1 MEIQV
6 PTDLSEITLGQYQEY
21 TALEKPTEVDTI
33 SIFMNIDRSAVKT
46 IKATSMDSLVED
58 ITKLFKTEQRFLNR
72 FKISGKEFGFIPKLD
87 DITYG
92 ENKDISSYM
101 KWDTMH
107 MAMAVM
113 YRPII
118 LKQRRKYLIEDYEG
132 SHKYSEIMK
141 SAPMNVVMG
150 AMLFFSNLMNDLL
163 NYIPNYLEQEENKR
177 LLESNGVDIQK
188 FTHLLKGTLQD
199 LKALQNS
206 PYINV

>member
-21 TALEKPTEVDTI
+21 IALEKPTEVDTI
-33 SIFMNIDRSAVKT
+33 SIFMNIDRSAVKS

-58 ITKLFKTEQRFLNR
+58 INKLFKTEQRFLNR
-72 FKISGKEFGFIPKLD
+72 FKMLNKEYGFIPKLD

-107 MAMAVM
+107 KAMAVM

-141 SAPMNVVMG
+141 SAPMDVVMG
-150 AMLFFSNLMNDLL
+150 AMLFFSNLTNDLL
-163 NYIPNYLEQEENKR
+163 NYIPNFLEQEQNKL
-177 LLESNGVDIQK
+177 LLENSGVDIQK
-188 FTHLLKGTLQD
+188 FTHLLKVTLQD

>member
-21 TALEKPTEVDTI
+21 IALESPTEVDTI

-58 ITKLFKTEQRFLNR
+58 INKLFKTEQRFLNR

-107 MAMAVM
+107 KAMAVM
-113 YRPII
+113 YRPIT

-141 SAPMNVVMG
+141 SAPMDVVMG
-150 AMLFFSNLMNDLL
+150 AMLFFSNLTNDLL
-163 NYIPNYLEQEENKR
+163 SYIPNYLEQEENR
-177 LLESNGVDIQK
+177 LLLESNGVDIQK

-199 LKALQNS
+199 LKALQNYH
-206 PYINV
+206 YINV

>member
-21 TALEKPTEVDTI
+21 IALENPTEVDAI
-33 SIFMNIDRSAVKT
+33 SIFMNIDRSAVKS
-46 IKATSMDSLVED
+46 IKASSVDSLAKD
-58 ITKLFKTEQRFLNR
+58 ALLLFGKEQRFLNR
-72 FKISGKEFGFIPKLD
+72 FKMRNKEYGFIPKLD

-107 MAMAVM
+107 KAMAVM

-141 SAPMNVVMG
+141 SAPMDVVMG
-150 AMLFFSNLMNDLL
+150 AMLFFSNLTNDLL
-163 NYIPNYLEQEENKR
+163 NYIPNYLEQEENR
-177 LLESNGVDIQK
+177 LLLESNGVDIQK

-199 LKALQNS
+199 LKALQNYH
-206 PYINV
+206 YINV

>member
-141 SAPMNVVMG
+141 SAPMDVVMG

>member
-21 TALEKPTEVDTI
+21 IALESPTEVDTI

-58 ITKLFKTEQRFLNR
+58 INKLFKTEQRFLNR

-107 MAMAVM
+107 KAMAVM

-163 NYIPNYLEQEENKR
+163 NYIPNYLEQEENKL

-199 LKALQNS
+199 LKALQNYH
-206 PYINV
+206 YINV

>member
-1 MEIQV
+1 
-6 PTDLSEITLGQYQEY
+6 
-21 TALEKPTEVDTI
+21 
-33 SIFMNIDRSAVKT
+33 MNIDRSAVKS

-58 ITKLFKTEQRFLNR
+58 INKLFKTEQRFLNR
-72 FKISGKEFGFIPKLD
+72 FKISGKEYGFIPKLD

-107 MAMAVM
+107 KAMAVM
-113 YRPII
+113 YRPIT

-141 SAPMNVVMG
+141 SAPMDVVMG
-150 AMLFFSNLMNDLL
+150 AMLFFSNLTNDLL
-163 NYIPNYLEQEENKR
+163 NYIPNYLEQEQNKL

-188 FTHLLKGTLQD
+188 FIHLLKGTLQD
-199 LKALQNS
+199 LKALQNYH
-206 PYINV
+206 YINV

>member
-21 TALEKPTEVDTI
+21 IALESPTEVDTI

-58 ITKLFKTEQRFLNR
+58 INKLFKTEQRFLNR

-107 MAMAVM
+107 KAMAVM
-113 YRPII
+113 YRPIT

-141 SAPMNVVMG
+141 SAPMDVVMG
-150 AMLFFSNLMNDLL
+150 AMLFFQ
-163 NYIPNYLEQEENKR
+163 I
-177 LLESNGVDIQK
+177 
-188 FTHLLKGTLQD
+188 
-199 LKALQNS
+199 
-206 PYINV
+206 

>member
-21 TALEKPTEVDTI
+21 IALENPTEVDAI
-33 SIFMNIDRSAVKT
+33 SIFMNIDRSAVKS
-46 IKATSMDSLVED
+46 IKASSVDSLAKD
-58 ITKLFKTEQRFLNR
+58 ALLLFGKEQRFLNR
-72 FKISGKEFGFIPKLD
+72 FKMRNKEYGFIPKLD

-107 MAMAVM
+107 KAMAVM

-141 SAPMNVVMG
+141 SAPMDVVMG
-150 AMLFFSNLMNDLL
+150 AMLFFSNLTNDLL
-163 NYIPNYLEQEENKR
+163 SYIPNFLELEENR
-177 LLESNGVDIQK
+177 LLLESNGVDIQK

>member
-21 TALEKPTEVDTI
+21 IALEKPTEVDTI

-58 ITKLFKTEQRFLNR
+58 INKLFKTEQRFLNR
-72 FKISGKEFGFIPKLD
+72 FKMLNKEYGFIPKLD

-107 MAMAVM
+107 KAMAVM

-141 SAPMNVVMG
+141 SAPMDVVMG
-150 AMLFFSNLMNDLL
+150 AMLFFSNLTNDLL
-163 NYIPNYLEQEENKR
+163 NYIPNFLEQEQNKL
-177 LLESNGVDIQK
+177 LLENSGVDIQK

>member
-21 TALEKPTEVDTI
+21 IALESPTEVDTI

-58 ITKLFKTEQRFLNR
+58 INKLFKTEQRFLSR
-72 FKISGKEFGFIPKLD
+72 FKMLNKEYGFIPKLD

-107 MAMAVM
+107 KAMAVM

-141 SAPMNVVMG
+141 SAPMDVVMG

-163 NYIPNYLEQEENKR
+163 NYIPNYLEQEENKL

>member
-21 TALEKPTEVDTI
+21 IALESPTEVDTI

-58 ITKLFKTEQRFLNR
+58 INKLFKTEQRFLNR

-107 MAMAVM
+107 KAMAVM
-113 YRPII
+113 YRPIT

-141 SAPMNVVMG
+141 SAPMDVVMG
-150 AMLFFSNLMNDLL
+150 AMLFFSNLTNDLL
-163 NYIPNYLEQEENKR
+163 SYIPNFLELEENKL
-177 LLESNGVDIQK
+177 LLENSGGDIQK
-188 FTHLLKGTLQD
+188 YTHLLKVTLQD
-199 LKALQNS
+199 LKALQSS

>member
-163 NYIPNYLEQEENKR
+163 NYIPNYLEQEQNKR

>member
-21 TALEKPTEVDTI
+21 IALENPTEVDAI
-33 SIFMNIDRSAVKT
+33 SIFMNIDRSAVKS
-46 IKATSMDSLVED
+46 IKASSVDSLAKD
-58 ITKLFKTEQRFLNR
+58 ALLLFGKEQRFLNR
-72 FKISGKEFGFIPKLD
+72 FKMRNKEYGFIPKLD

-107 MAMAVM
+107 KAMAVM

-141 SAPMNVVMG
+141 SAPMDVVMG

-163 NYIPNYLEQEENKR
+163 NYIPNYLEQEQNKR
-177 LLESNGVDIQK
+177 LLESNGVDIQR
-188 FTHLLKGTLQD
+188 FTHLLKVTLQD
-199 LKALQNS
+199 LKALQSS

>member
-21 TALEKPTEVDTI
+21 IALEKPTEVDTI

-58 ITKLFKTEQRFLNR
+58 INKLFKTEQRFLNR
-72 FKISGKEFGFIPKLD
+72 FKMLNKEYGFIPKLD

-107 MAMAVM
+107 KAMAVM

-141 SAPMNVVMG
+141 SAPMDVVMG
-150 AMLFFSNLMNDLL
+150 AMLFFSNLTNDLL
-163 NYIPNYLEQEENKR
+163 NYIPNFLEQEENKR

-206 PYINV
+206 PYINA

>member
-1 MEIQV
+1 
-6 PTDLSEITLGQYQEY
+6 
-21 TALEKPTEVDTI
+21 
-33 SIFMNIDRSAVKT
+33 MNIDRSAVKT

-141 SAPMNVVMG
+141 SAPMDVVMG

-163 NYIPNYLEQEENKR
+163 NYIPNYLEQEQNKR

>member
-21 TALEKPTEVDTI
+21 IALENPTEVDAI
-33 SIFMNIDRSAVKT
+33 SIFMNIDRSAVKS
-46 IKATSMDSLVED
+46 IKASSVDSLAKD
-58 ITKLFKTEQRFLNR
+58 ALLLFGKEQRFLNR
-72 FKISGKEFGFIPKLD
+72 FKMRNKEYGFIPKLD

-107 MAMAVM
+107 KAMAVM

-141 SAPMNVVMG
+141 SAPMDVVMG

-163 NYIPNYLEQEENKR
+163 SYIPNYLEQEQNKR
-177 LLESNGVDIQK
+177 LLENSGVDIQK
-188 FTHLLKGTLQD
+188 FTHLLRATLQD
-199 LKALQNS
+199 LKALQNYH
-206 PYINV
+206 YINV

>member
-21 TALEKPTEVDTI
+21 IALESPTEVDTI

-58 ITKLFKTEQRFLNR
+58 INKLFKTEQRFLNR

-107 MAMAVM
+107 KAMAVM

-141 SAPMNVVMG
+141 SAPMDVVMG

-163 NYIPNYLEQEENKR
+163 SYIPNYLEQEQNKR
-177 LLESNGVDIQK
+177 LLENSGVDIQK
-188 FTHLLKGTLQD
+188 FTHLLRATLQD
-199 LKALQNS
+199 LKALQSS

>member
-21 TALEKPTEVDTI
+21 IALEKPTEVDTI
-33 SIFMNIDRSAVKT
+33 SIFMNIDRSAVKS

-58 ITKLFKTEQRFLNR
+58 INKLFKTEQRFLNR

-107 MAMAVM
+107 KAMAVM

-141 SAPMNVVMG
+141 SAPMDVVMG
-150 AMLFFSNLMNDLL
+150 AMLFFSNLTNDLL
-163 NYIPNYLEQEENKR
+163 SYIPNYLEQEENR
-177 LLESNGVDIQK
+177 LLLENSGVDIQK

>member
-21 TALEKPTEVDTI
+21 IALESPTEVDTI

-58 ITKLFKTEQRFLNR
+58 INKLFKTEQRFLNR

-107 MAMAVM
+107 KAMAVM
-113 YRPII
+113 YRPIT

-141 SAPMNVVMG
+141 SAPMDVVMG
-150 AMLFFSNLMNDLL
+150 AMLFFSNLTNDLL
-163 NYIPNYLEQEENKR
+163 SYIPNFLELEENKL
-177 LLESNGVDIQK
+177 LLENSGVDIQK

>member
-21 TALEKPTEVDTI
+21 IALESPTEVDTI

-58 ITKLFKTEQRFLNR
+58 INKLFKTEQRFLNR

-107 MAMAVM
+107 KAMAVM

-141 SAPMNVVMG
+141 SAPMDVVMG
-150 AMLFFSNLMNDLL
+150 AMLFFSNLTNDLL
-163 NYIPNYLEQEENKR
+163 NYIPNFLELEENKL
-177 LLESNGVDIQK
+177 LLENSGVDIQK

>member
-21 TALEKPTEVDTI
+21 IALESPTEVDTI

-58 ITKLFKTEQRFLNR
+58 INKLFKTEQRFLNR

-107 MAMAVM
+107 KAMAVM
-113 YRPII
+113 YRPIT

-141 SAPMNVVMG
+141 SAPMDVVMG
-150 AMLFFSNLMNDLL
+150 AMLFFSDLMNDLL
-163 NYIPNYLEQEENKR
+163 SYIPNFLEQEQSKR
-177 LLESNGVDIQK
+177 LLESNGVDIQR
-188 FTHLLKGTLQD
+188 FTHLLKVTLQD
-199 LKALQNS
+199 LRALQNY
-206 PYINV
+206 PYINA

>member
-46 IKATSMDSLVED
+46 IKATSMDVLVED

-107 MAMAVM
+107 KAMAAM

-177 LLESNGVDIQK
+177 LLENNGVDIQK